1 MARET
6 SRPDELQRKLEKK
19 ETEEW
24 KYDNDG
30 NPERVVNEFSD
41 VQAISLKC
49 NENTETIK
57 RNYNFPHI

>member
-19 ETEEW
+19 KTEQW

-41 VQAISLKC
+41 VQAISLKR

>member
-1 MARET
+1 MNYNEN
-6 SRPDELQRKLEKK
+6 QKKK

-30 NPERVVNEFSD
+30 NPERVVNEFPD
-41 VQAISLKC
+41 VQAISLKR

-57 RNYNFPHI
+57 RNYNFPRI